1 MLHEFLTVNYQTLVG
16 RCRAKVAKRTIPWAS
31 NAELLHGIPLF
42 LEQLI
47 RTLQL
52 EHIARPLDS
61 RKISGPSEPG
71 KSPVFSEIGMTAA
84 KHGNELLRQG
94 FTVDQVVHDY
104 GDLCQAITELAVE
117 LNAPVTTDEFRTL
130 NRCLDNAIADAVTEF
145 GRQRDNMVCAEGSH
159 ALAQR
164 LGSLAHELRNLLNS
178 AMLSVEA
185 IKAGNVGIGG
195 ATGGVLDRSLLG
207 LRNIIDRSLVDVR
220 LTVGMPAARERID
233 LAGFIAQVQV
243 AGVLEAKAKGC
254 ALAVSPVEEAVAV
267 HADRQM
273 LASAVANLLQNAF
286 KFTRG
291 RSQVSLRAFREEDR
305 VLIEIEDEC
314 GGLSEGTAENLFQPF
329 EQDGNDRTGLG
340 LGLSITRRSVE
351 ANGGSV
357 SVRNLPGAGCVF
369 IIDLPV
375 CPAPAV
381 ASLDA

>member
-1 MLHEFLTVNYQTLVG
+1 MLHEFLSENYQTLVG
-16 RCRAKVAKRTIPWAS
+16 RCRAKVSRRTIPWAS

-42 LEQLI
+42 LDQLI
-47 RTLQL
+47 RTLQI
-52 EHIARPLDS
+52 EQTATPLDS
-61 RKISGPSEPG
+61 LKVSGPSEAG
-71 KSPVFSEIGMTAA
+71 KTPASSEIGTTAA

-104 GDLCQAITELAVE
+104 GDLCQAITDLAVE
-117 LNAPVTTDEFRTL
+117 HDAPVTTDEFRTL

-145 GRQRDNMVCAEGSH
+145 GRQRDNMVCAEDSQ

-185 IKAGNVGIGG
+185 IKAGNVGISG

-207 LRNIIDRSLVDVR
+207 LRNIVDRSLVDVR

-233 LAGFIAQVQV
+233 LAEFIAEVQV

-254 ALAVSPVEEAVAV
+254 DLAVASVEETVTV
-267 HADRQM
+267 LADRQM

-291 RSQVSLRAFREEDR
+291 HSQVSLRAFREKDR

-314 GGLSEGTAENLFQPF
+314 GGLPEGTAENLFQPF
-329 EQDGNDRTGLG
+329 EQDGADRTGLG

-351 ANGGSV
+351 ANGGTV
-357 SVRNLPGAGCVF
+357 SVRDLPGTGCVF
-369 IIDLPV
+369 VIDLPLHS
-375 CPAPAV
+375 ALAGPAV
-381 ASLDA
+381 AA